1 MNIEQLK
8 HELERLGIPRRIY
21 SLNGGKD
28 ERLCME
34 NRDGNWVVFFV
45 ERGQD
50 RILKQF
56 VSESDACAF
65 MLEELKLE
73 I

>member
-8 HELERLGIPRRIY
+8 CELERLGVPRRVY

-28 ERLCME
+28 ERLCIE
-34 NRDGNWVVFFV
+34 CRDGEWVVFFV
-45 ERGQD
+45 ERGQE
-50 RILKQF
+50 RTLKQF

-65 MLEELKLE
+65 MLTELKLE
-73 I
+73 M